1 MNSIVKNLQ
10 QAKLQ
15 ARTLQSPL
23 QPTRQS
29 TQHSNWLED
38 FVSTYQNLNHN
49 NLSTLADIYH
59 SDVQFVDPL
68 HQIHGL
74 TDLTIYFEHLYENL
88 ISSEFVLTYQLAHD
102 NPIDSQQQQAAIYWQ
117 MHLRHKKLNSGN
129 TITVEGHS
137 LLRRQEE
144 RVIYHRDYF
153 DIGSMI
159 YEHLPVLGGI
169 VKLIKRKAS
178 DQ

>member
-1 MNSIVKNLQ
+1 MNSIVNNIQ
-10 QAKLQ
+10 HTA
-15 ARTLQSPL
+15 
-23 QPTRQS
+23 
-29 TQHSNWLED
+29 TQRSLRLED
-38 FVSTYQNLNHN
+38 FVSTYQNLNSD
-49 NLSTLADIYH
+49 NLSKLADIYH
-59 SDVQFVDPL
+59 PDVQFIDPL

-74 TDLTIYFEHLYENL
+74 TDLTIYFEHLYANL
-88 ISSEFVLTYQLAHD
+88 ISSEFVLTNQLE
-102 NPIDSQQQQAAIYWQ
+102 QQQQAAIYWQ
-117 MHLRHKKLNSGN
+117 MHLRHKKINSGN

-137 LLRRQEE
+137 LLRRQDD